1 MRCCFG
7 QEYFLLGFSYK
18 STALIEWALLAKQM
32 RITQFAELP
41 AKSMGL
47 YHFNLLLGTWN
58 TLKAQT
64 GTVAS
69 HQILNQIQFKE
80 KDFSV
85 FPVSRLMGIPFT
97 SFAQDC
103 TRERFNTGNASLKE
117 GPEVFYCISHTSFSS
132 KTDDCCR
139 QGLRDTVLRQKYKS
153 ASHVFTRGA
162 AVHPSLK
169 SN

>member
-1 MRCCFG
+1 MLLWSSILSSW
-7 QEYFLLGFSYK
+7 FLLQKHSINRMS
-18 STALIEWALLAKQM
+18 STCQTDAYHTIC
-32 RITQFAELP
+32 RELP

-58 TLKAQT
+58 TLKTQT

-80 KDFSV
+80 KGFGV
-85 FPVSRLMGIPFT
+85 FPVSRLVGIPFT

-103 TRERFNTGNASLKE
+103 TRERFNTGDASLKE
-117 GPEVFYCISHTSFSS
+117 GTEVFYCISHTSFSS

-153 ASHVFTRGA
+153 ASRVFTRGA
-162 AVHPSLK
+162 AVRPSLK

>member
-1 MRCCFG
+1 MLLWSSILSSW
-7 QEYFLLGFSYK
+7 FLLQKHSINRMS
-18 STALIEWALLAKQM
+18 STCQTDAYHTIC
-32 RITQFAELP
+32 RELP

-80 KDFSV
+80 KDFGV
-85 FPVSRLMGIPFT
+85 FPVSRLVGIPFT

-103 TRERFNTGNASLKE
+103 TRERFNTGDASLKE
-117 GPEVFYCISHTSFSS
+117 GTEVFYCISHTSFSS

-153 ASHVFTRGA
+153 ASRVFIRGA